1 MLCLG
6 EDWQSLNITLKVHG
20 NKQASL
26 LSEQVESALV
36 EVPEEAVGVTSE
48 TLT

>member
-6 EDWQSLNITLKVHG
+6 EDWQRLNVRLKVHG

-26 LSEQVESALV
+26 LSKQVESASA
-36 EVPEEAVGVTSE
+36 EVAEEAVGVTSE
-48 TLT
+48 TLM